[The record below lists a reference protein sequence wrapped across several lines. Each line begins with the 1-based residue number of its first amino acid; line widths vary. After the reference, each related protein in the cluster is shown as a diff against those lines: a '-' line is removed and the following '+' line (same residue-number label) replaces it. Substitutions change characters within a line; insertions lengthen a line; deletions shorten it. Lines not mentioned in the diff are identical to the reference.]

1 MSRVLG
7 LDIGASAIKA
17 VLIEDSLKG
26 ESVKKFYH
34 YPYRPKEREEAI
46 ASFFD
51 DLEEEY
57 DRLVVSLKGYEGSVR
72 LIDLPFSDVKKVKQ
86 VLPFELEDEFAEG
99 TEDRDFRFHKIL
111 ESSKSG
117 ETTESKEHTYL
128 CIGVKNGVKEEYL
141 GVLQKLKRKPYLLD
155 YDAYANFNCFFESED
170 HKKEGIYLLIDI
182 GARSTG
188 INIMNETELLYTRS
202 VFFGGN
208 DFTKAVSQQLN
219 LDFDAAEEL
228 KKNYGISN
236 EESESKNLQMDDAL
250 SKSLDYLIREIQL
263 TLGSFYSKMGYM
275 DISCVYLFGGGS
287 TLIGLKEYL
296 NQMLDLPVV
305 EANPVRGLILD
316 EEVPTSPLLY
326 SISIGLALRG
336 LGIGKLKHNFND
348 KFLQFDSYV
357 QRQWIWHL
365 GTVCISLFIYLCLS
379 GIELGFVYYK
389 QMSLDSQYV
398 QETKKIMKNNKS
410 FKSLGALQKKIL
422 ERKKLLGR
430 FADSEISPMWAIQEI
445 SQSVGS
451 IKVELNSVYLINEEN
466 SASITFR
473 GTVPAAQDLIQLE
486 KSLKKITGAKK
497 VERVSSRPT
506 NDRTRYYFEEKIHL

>member
-17 VLIEDSLKG
+17 VLLEDSLKG

-34 YPYRPKEREEAI
+34 YPYRPKEREEAV
-46 ASFFD
+46 ASFFE

-72 LIDLPFSDVKKVKQ
+72 LIDLPFQDLKKVRQ

-99 TEDRDFRFHKIL
+99 ADNRDFRFHKIL
-111 ESSKSG
+111 SSSEKV
-117 ETTESKEHTYL
+117 EEESKDSTYL
-128 CIGVKNGVKEEYL
+128 CIGVKDEIKKEYL
-141 GVLQKLKRKPYLLD
+141 GEFHKIKRKPYLLD
-155 YDAYANFNCFFESED
+155 YDAYANFNCFYESED
-170 HKKEGIYLLIDI
+170 NKKEGIYLLIDI

-208 DFTKAVSQQLN
+208 DFTQAVAQQLN
-219 LDFDAAEEL
+219 LEFDDAEEL
-228 KKNYGISN
+228 KKVYGISN
-236 EESESKNLQMDDAL
+236 NEEDSQNLQMDDAL
-250 SKSLDYLIREIQL
+250 SKSLDHLIREIQL
-263 TLGSFYSKMGYM
+263 TLGAFYSKMGYM

-305 EANPVRGLILD
+305 DSNPVRGLILD
-316 EEVPTSPLLY
+316 DEAPTSPLLY
-326 SISIGLALRG
+326 SIAIGLALRG

-348 KFLQFDSYV
+348 RFLHFDSYT

-365 GTVCISLFIYLCLS
+365 GTICVSLFIYLCLS
-379 GIELGFVYYK
+379 GVELGLVYYK
-389 QMSLDSQYV
+389 QISLDAKYQS
-398 QETKKIMKNNKS
+398 ETKKIMNNNKS
-410 FKSLGALQKKIL
+410 FKSLAALQKKIL

-430 FADSEISPMWAIQEI
+430 FADSEISPMWAIQEV
-445 SQSVGS
+445 SSSV
-451 IKVELNSVYLINEEN
+451 KNLDVKLNSVFLVNEE
-466 SASITFR
+466 SKASITFR
-473 GTVPAAQDLIQLE
+473 GTVPAAKDLIQLE
-486 KSLKKITGAKK
+486 TVLKKITGSRK

-506 NDRTRYYFEEKIHL
+506 NDRLKYYFEEKIHL